1 MRRRRPE
8 EPAEQAFE
16 GTVRQAALRVG
27 STITSYDGETA
38 TLDGRLSGTVALA
51 DLRAAC
57 ELEPRGQW
65 LRVVQGAL
73 HGLSQSAQ
81 VELDLRDVDAVR
93 PLLRSRVYAE
103 GALLADDVAT
113 QHLAEGL
120 VEVLVAEVDG
130 AVRSLPTTV
139 VDGWGVSR
147 GELFVQGRQ
156 QVLAAGLLTR
166 RELDLEGVVLTA
178 LESSAPFAATH
189 VHWLPSYVD
198 VPAAGALV
206 ALPTR
211 HLVLVAPMVG
221 RTQTIDAAQALLVNA
236 DRLWRDGPGELS
248 PDLWWW
254 KPPELVLL
262 PGDPTS
268 LRPPIEFLQV
278 LDGLP
283 G

>member
-1 MRRRRPE
+1 M
-8 EPAEQAFE
+8 
-16 GTVRQAALRVG
+16 
-27 STITSYDGETA
+27 
-38 TLDGRLSGTVALA
+38 ALA

-57 ELEPRGQW
+57 ELEPRAQW

-81 VELDLRDVDAVR
+81 VELDLSDLEAVR
-93 PLLRSRVYAE
+93 PLLRSRVYAD
-103 GALLADDVAT
+103 GAVLADDVAT

-120 VEVLVAEVDG
+120 VEVLVAELEG
-130 AVRSLPTTV
+130 AVRSLPTAV
-139 VDGWGVSR
+139 VDGWGAPR
-147 GELFVQGRQ
+147 GELFVQARR

-166 RELDLEGVVLTA
+166 RELDLEGVVLIA
-178 LESSAPFAATH
+178 LESGAPFAATH

-206 ALPTR
+206 AMPTR
-211 HLVLVAPMVG
+211 HLMLVAPMVG
-221 RTQTIDAAQALLVNA
+221 RTQTLDAAQALLVNA
-236 DRLWRDGPGELS
+236 DRLWREGPGELS

-262 PGDPTS
+262 PGDPGS
-268 LRPPIEFLQV
+268 LSPPEAFLEV
-278 LDGLP
+278 LDALP